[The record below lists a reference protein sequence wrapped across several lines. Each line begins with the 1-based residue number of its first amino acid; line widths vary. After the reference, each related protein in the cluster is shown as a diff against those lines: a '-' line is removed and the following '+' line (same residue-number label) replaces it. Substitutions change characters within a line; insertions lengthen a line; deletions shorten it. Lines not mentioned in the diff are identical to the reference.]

1 MMMKSTVFDA
11 KYMNRHALIMLITMS
26 ISDDK
31 FNDWNERQKKMKII
45 KMPLESNC

>member
-1 MMMKSTVFDA
+1 MQSIRIAMHM
-11 KYMNRHALIMLITMS
+11 IMFITMS

-45 KMPLESNC
+45 KMPLENNCLAY